1 MFCET
6 LLIHSSRGFK
16 VTDASGGQLN
26 DFQARLARIGSGDT
40 HLADGLV
47 DREMIEYARS
57 GKVSKK
63 NANASVMPKV
73 KRPSK
78 SVLITFLIGL
88 IAILGGRVVA
98 FQFDGMVISG
108 FDLPGKIVSALGPY
122 GLAAAFLFIIMVG
135 LGLRDKPHVIGITA
149 GCIMM
154 LFGEPYVAS
163 QAPDVWSKMYSAD
176 HVDGM
181 LINSGLR
188 DPLVPGLDGIAGDTS
203 NLPKVT
209 TPKYKYSSGA
219 TAPSKKVPGSAAT
232 LPEGVPELKIPRL
245 KN

>member
-1 MFCET
+1 MGQVND
-6 LLIHSSRGFK
+6 I
-16 VTDASGGQLN
+16 QLN

-47 DREMIEYARS
+47 DKEMIEYARS

-63 NANASVMPKV
+63 NAKASVMPKI
-73 KRPSK
+73 KRPGMN
-78 SVLITFLIGL
+78 VIITFLIGL
-88 IAILGGRVVA
+88 VAILGGRVMA

-108 FDLPGKIVSALGPY
+108 FDLPGKIVSAMGPY
-122 GLAAAFLFIIMVG
+122 GLAAAFLFVIMVG
-135 LGLRDKPHVIGITA
+135 LGLRDKPHVIGIAA
-149 GCIMM
+149 GCIVM

-163 QAPDVWSKMYSAD
+163 QAPGAWSKMYSAD

-181 LINSGLR
+181 LVNAGLR
-188 DPLVPGLDGIAGDTS
+188 EVLAPGMAGFAGDAS
-203 NLPKVT
+203 DLPKVT

-219 TAPSKKVPGSAAT
+219 TAPGKTVPGSDAT
-232 LPEGVPELKIPRL
+232 LPDGVPELKIPRL

>member
-1 MFCET
+1 MFRDS
-6 LLIHSSRGFK
+6 LPNYLSKG
-16 VTDASGGQLN
+16 VDVAQASDIQLN
-26 DFQARLARIGSGDT
+26 DFQARLARIGSGET

-57 GKVSKK
+57 GKHSKK
-63 NANASVMPKV
+63 NAKASVAPKI
-73 KRPSK
+73 KRPGMN
-78 SVLITFLIGL
+78 VIITFVIGL

-108 FDLPGKIVSALGPY
+108 FDLPGKVVSAMGPY
-122 GLAAAFLFIIMVG
+122 GLAAAFLFVVMVG
-135 LGLRDKPHVIGITA
+135 LGLRDKPHVIGIAA

-163 QAPDVWSKMYSAD
+163 QAPEAWAKMYSAD

-181 LINSGLR
+181 LKQAGLR
-188 DPLVPGLDGIAGDTS
+188 EVLVPGMEGVAGDTS

-209 TPKYKYSSGA
+209 TPNYKYSSGA
-219 TAPSKKVPGSAAT
+219 TAPTKTVPGSAAS

-245 KN
+245 NN

>member
-1 MFCET
+1 M
-6 LLIHSSRGFK
+6 
-16 VTDASGGQLN
+16 TDTSGAQLN

-57 GKVSKK
+57 GKTSKMNTK
-63 NANASVMPKV
+63 GAVAPKV

-78 SVLITFLIGL
+78 SVIITFLIGV
-88 IAILGGRVVA
+88 IAILGGRVAA

-108 FDLPGKIVSALGPY
+108 FDLPGKVISAMGPY
-122 GLAAAFLFIIMVG
+122 GISAAVLFVVMVG
-135 LGLRDKPHVIGITA
+135 LGLRDKPHVIGISL
-149 GCIMM
+149 GSLMM
-154 LFGEPYVAS
+154 LFGEPYAAS
-163 QAPDVWSKMYSAD
+163 QAPDLWSRMYSAD
-176 HVDGM
+176 HVNGM
-181 LINSGLR
+181 LVNAGLR
-188 DPLVPGLDGIAGDTS
+188 DVMVPGLGAVAGDTK

-219 TAPSKKVPGSAAT
+219 TAPSKSVSGSVAT